1 VRFGHLRRLTP
12 ISRKWGKDRGR
23 LPIDRYYIERFLAE
37 HAADVRGRVL
47 EVQDATYTRRFGGE
61 RVTRS
66 DVLHVESGNPQATVV
81 ADLTC
86 APQIPSDSFD
96 CVILTQVLLHVED
109 VASAVRTVHRILRP
123 GGVVL
128 ATVPGIT
135 QVVRHDMDR
144 WGDYWRF
151 TTLSARRLFQRLFP
165 ADAVRVESHGNV
177 LTAVAFLHGLVAEEL
192 RPAELDYRDRDY
204 EVVITVRATKP
215 LLPDAAEPGAG
226 APR

>member
-1 VRFGHLRRLTP
+1 
-12 ISRKWGKDRGR
+12 
-23 LPIDRYYIERFLAE
+23 
-37 HAADVRGRVL
+37 
-47 EVQDATYTRRFGGE
+47 
-61 RVTRS
+61 
-66 DVLHVESGNPQATVV
+66 
-81 ADLTC
+81 
-86 APQIPSDSFD
+86 
-96 CVILTQVLLHVED
+96 VED